1 MEERPGPVGAFAAT
15 FAASRSL
22 RSLWARGRT
31 ETPLWQR
38 DRKWYTSL
46 IKGVALAIA
55 AFAIL
60 FPILNIVLISLM
72 TQKELVQYA
81 GGLNLFPRHLTLAA
95 YQLIFSGGIVTRAL
109 LVSAGITIVGTAL
122 SLVVSSCLAFGLSV
136 EGLPFRRT
144 FLMIVLLTFLFTPG
158 IIPLY
163 LTVDYTHLL
172 NTYASLIIPVLLN
185 TFNVIVMRNFFMGLP
200 NELLEAATI
209 DGAGYGKILLR
220 IVLPLSRPILAVMAL
235 FYAVAYW
242 DAFFNALLFLNDTSK
257 WPIQLV
263 LQQYVIANSALPQTA
278 ADTANL
284 VQSPEQSVQMAAV
297 VVAVLPIL
305 VLYPFLQRYFLSGV
319 LTGAI
324 KG

>member
-1 MEERPGPVGAFAAT
+1 MRQERGQPGTAIAAT
-15 FAASRSL
+15 LAASRSWW
-22 RSLWARGRT
+22 RRGSADA
-31 ETPLWQR
+31 PLWQR
-38 DRKWYTSL
+38 DRKWWTTL
-46 IKGVALAIA
+46 IKGLALALA
-55 AFAIL
+55 AFLIL
-60 FPILNIVLISLM
+60 FPILNVVLISLM

-81 GGLNLFPRHLTLAA
+81 GGLDLFPRHLSLGA
-95 YQLIFSGGIVTRAL
+95 YQLIFQGGIVTRAL
-109 LVSAGITIVGTAL
+109 LVSAGITIVGTVA
-122 SLVVSSCLAFGLSV
+122 SLVASSCLAFGLSV

-144 FLMIVLLTFLFTPG
+144 FLTIVLLTFLFNPG

-185 TFNVIVMRNFFMGLP
+185 TFNVIVMRNFFMSIP

-220 IVLPLSRPILAVMAL
+220 VVLPLSKPILAVMAL
-235 FYAVAYW
+235 FYAVGYW
-242 DAFFNALLFLNDTSK
+242 NAFFNALLFLNDTAK

-278 ADTANL
+278 QNTIE
-284 VQSPEQSVQMAAV
+284 VIQSPEQSVQMAAV
-297 VVAVLPIL
+297 VVAIVPIL
-305 VLYPFLQRYFLSGV
+305 IVYPFLQRYFLSGV

>member
-1 MEERPGPVGAFAAT
+1 MTERPARPMTTLAT
-15 FAASRSL
+15 TLAPSMSWWRRRSR
-22 RSLWARGRT
+22 AD
-31 ETPLWQR
+31 TPMWQR
-38 DRKWYTSL
+38 DRTWYTTL
-46 IKGVALAIA
+46 IKALGLALA
-55 AFAIL
+55 AFIIL
-60 FPILNIVLISLM
+60 FPMVNVVLISLM

-81 GGLNLFPRHLTLAA
+81 GGLDLFPRHLTFAA
-95 YQLIFSGGIVTRAL
+95 YQLLFQGGLVTRAM
-109 LVSAGITIVGTAL
+109 LVSGGITIVGTAM
-122 SLVVSSCLAFGLSV
+122 SLVATSCLAFGLSV

-144 FLMIVLLTFLFTPG
+144 FLMIVLLTFLFNPG

-172 NTYASLIIPVLLN
+172 NTFASLIIPVLVN
-185 TFNVIVMRNFFMGLP
+185 TFNVIVMRNFFMSLP

-220 IVLPLSRPILAVMAL
+220 IVIPLSMPILAVMAL

-242 DAFFNALLFLNDTSK
+242 DAFFNALLFLNDTAK

-263 LQQYVIANSALPQTA
+263 LQQYVIANSALPNT
-278 ADTANL
+278 DTSDLN
-284 VQSPEQSVQMAAV
+284 VINSPEQSVQMAAV
-297 VVAVLPIL
+297 VVAIIPIL
-305 VLYPFLQRYFLSGV
+305 IVYPFLQRYFLSGT

>member
-1 MEERPGPVGAFAAT
+1 MREERAQPAAAIAAT
-15 FAASRSL
+15 FAASRSWW
-22 RSLWARGRT
+22 RRGQAG
-31 ETPLWQR
+31 TPLWQR
-38 DRKWYTSL
+38 DRKWWSTL
-46 IKGVALAIA
+46 IKGVGLAVA
-55 AFAIL
+55 AVAIL
-60 FPILNIVLISLM
+60 FPILNVVLISLM
-72 TQKELVQYA
+72 SQQELVQYA
-81 GGLNLFPRHLTLAA
+81 GGLDLFPRHLTLAA
-95 YQLIFSGGIVTRAL
+95 YQLIFSGGIVTRAM
-109 LVSAGITIVGTAL
+109 LVSAGVTIVGTAM
-122 SLVVSSCLAFGLSV
+122 SLVATSCLAFGLSV

-144 FLMIVLLTFLFTPG
+144 LLTVVLLTFLFNPG

-172 NTYASLIIPVLLN
+172 NSYASLIIPVLIN
-185 TFNVIVMRNFFMGLP
+185 TFNVIVMRNFFMSIP

-209 DGAGYGKILLR
+209 DGAGYGKILLKV
-220 IVLPLSRPILAVMAL
+220 ILPLSKPILAVMAL

-278 ADTANL
+278 QNTIE
-284 VQSPEQSVQMAAV
+284 VIQSPEQSVQMAAV
-297 VVAVLPIL
+297 VVAILPIL
-305 VLYPFLQRYFLSGV
+305 LVYPFLQRYFLSGV